1 VPGRAGTLVP
11 NGHKCQLPMATLAR
25 RSIPSYDDDMA
36 SRPVGRLLDLEYRIL
51 ESCLDLEADNDAVY
65 GFVLAQRMSVTD
77 GDRGL
82 VGHGTLYKA
91 LGRLSTMGLLESTW
105 EIPSEASEGRPRRR
119 LYKVTG
125 EGARA
130 VALRP
135 AEAQKAS
142 TSRTA
147 LA

>member
-1 VPGRAGTLVP
+1 
-11 NGHKCQLPMATLAR
+11 
-25 RSIPSYDDDMA
+25 MA

-65 GFVLAQRMSVTD
+65 GFVLAQRMSAAD

-91 LGRLSTMGLLESTW
+91 LGRLSTMGLLESSW
-105 EIPSEASEGRPRRR
+105 ETPSEESEGRPRRR
-119 LYKVTG
+119 LYRVTG
-125 EGARA
+125 EGAKA
-130 VALRP
+130 VASRP
-135 AEAQKAS
+135 VDVPTVS
-142 TSRTA
+142 THRTA

>member
-1 VPGRAGTLVP
+1 MPRIVAI
-11 NGHKCQLPMATLAR
+11 LAHR
-25 RSIPSYDDDMA
+25 NIPSYDDDMA

-51 ESCLDLEADNDAVY
+51 ESCLDLEADQQAVY
-65 GFVLAQRMSVTD
+65 GFVLAQRMSAAE

-91 LGRLSTMGLLESTW
+91 LGRLSTMGLLESSW
-105 EIPSEASEGRPRRR
+105 ETPSEESEGRPRRR
-119 LYKVTG
+119 LYRVSG
-125 EGARA
+125 EGAKA

-135 AEAQKAS
+135 VDVPTTNS
-142 TSRTA
+142 PRTA